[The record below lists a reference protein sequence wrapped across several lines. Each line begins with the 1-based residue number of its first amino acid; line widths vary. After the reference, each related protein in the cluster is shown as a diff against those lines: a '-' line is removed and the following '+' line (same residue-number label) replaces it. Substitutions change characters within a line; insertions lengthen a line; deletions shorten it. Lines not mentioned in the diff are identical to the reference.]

1 MAVVTMDLTGL
12 PVASPSLSR
21 RANLVEPAVG
31 NLTEPDP
38 LPPRYQLAST
48 LLQALAL
55 YNTIELF
62 IIISF
67 LFKQRGGTYFWS
79 LVLSNAGVAVVAAAC
94 VFHDYAVTPPA
105 TRRVAVGMLTL
116 VGWTP
121 MVIGQMFILYARLHL
136 LYLSRTELR
145 RVLAAITTVA
155 IVCCVPAWVLTIG
168 ANAPTPAAARFQLP
182 CEIQH
187 RFQTTVFFL
196 AEGGLS
202 FLYLLKC
209 YGFWMEKSMRAVGAI
224 RRLLLRLM
232 MINVLVL
239 VLDTSLLYT
248 GWSGRRTFEM

>member
-1 MAVVTMDLTGL
+1 MDLTGPL
-12 PVASPSLSR
+12 VASPSLPR
-21 RANLVEPAVG
+21 GANLVELATG
-31 NLTEPDP
+31 SLAEPDP
-38 LPPRYQLAST
+38 LPPKYQLVST

-62 IIISF
+62 IIISV

-79 LVLSNAGVAVVAAAC
+79 LVLSNAGVAVLAVAC
-94 VFHDYAVTPPA
+94 VVHDYAFTTLA
-105 TRRVAVGMLTL
+105 TRRVAVGILTL

-121 MVIGQMFILYARLHL
+121 MVVGQLFVLYSRLQL
-136 LYLSRTELR
+136 LYLGRTELR
-145 RVLAAITTVA
+145 RVLAMITTVA
-155 IVCCVPAWVLTIG
+155 VVCCVPAWVLIIG

-202 FLYLLKC
+202 FVYLWKC
-209 YGFWMEKSMRAVGAI
+209 YGFWVEKSMRAVGAI
-224 RRLLLRLM
+224 RSLLLRLM

-239 VLDTSLLYT
+239 ALDTSLLYT
-248 GWSGRRTFEM
+248 GWSGPHTFAM